1 MITTVSELK
10 EYLKDFD
17 IPKDY
22 GIAVGCLIFNPEDK
36 VILLERGLKAKD
48 SHGKLEGVGGGVE
61 IGEENLINTAL
72 REIKEEIG
80 NVEVVIEKMLTIK
93 MMPGNNNTFWVIV
106 DYLGRLKKGIP
117 KIMEPEKINKIHYLK
132 LNEIEEGNLS
142 EYQKVAMKKY
152 KELYGDKPYWS
163 KK

>member
-22 GIAVGCLIFNPEDK
+22 GIAVGCLIFTPENK

-48 SHGKLEGVGGGVE
+48 SFGKLEGVGGGVE
-61 IGEENLINTAL
+61 KGEENLIDTAL

-80 NVEVVIEKMLTIK
+80 EVEVKIEKMLTIK
-93 MMPGNNNTFWVIV
+93 MMSGNNNSFWIIV
-106 DYLGRLKKGIP
+106 DYLARLKNGIP
-117 KIMEPEKINKIHYLK
+117 QVMEPEKINKIHYLY
-132 LNEIEEGNLS
+132 LNEIEEDSLS
-142 EYQKVAMKKY
+142 KYQKVAMKKY
-152 KELYGDKPYWS
+152 KELYGDKPYWIE
-163 KK
+163 K

>member
-17 IPKDY
+17 IPKYY
-22 GIAVGCLIFNPEDK
+22 GIAVGCLIFTPENK

-48 SHGKLEGVGGGVE
+48 SFGKLEGIGGGVE
-61 IGEENLINTAL
+61 KGEESLIKTAL

-80 NVEVVIEKMLTIK
+80 NVEVEVEKMLTIK
-93 MMPGNNNTFWVIV
+93 MMPGNNDSFWVIV
-106 DYLGRLKKGIP
+106 DYLARLKSGTP
-117 KIMEPEKINKIHYLK
+117 KIMEPEKINQIHYLN
-132 LNEIEEGNLS
+132 LDEIDENKLS

-152 KELYGDKPYWS
+152 KELYGSEPYWMI
-163 KK
+163 K

>member
-22 GIAVGCLIFNPEDK
+22 GIAVGCLIFTPENK

-48 SHGKLEGVGGGVE
+48 SFGKLEGVGGGVE
-61 IGEENLINTAL
+61 KGEESLIKTAL

-80 NVEVVIEKMLTIK
+80 DVEVEIEKMLTIK
-93 MMPGNNNTFWVIV
+93 MMPGNNNSFWVVV
-106 DYLGRLKKGIP
+106 DYLGRLKSGIP
-117 KIMEPEKINKIHYLK
+117 KVMEPKKINKIHYLY
-132 LNEIEEGNLS
+132 LNEIDEDKLS
-142 EYQKVAMKKY
+142 IYQKVAMKKY
-152 KELYGDKPYWS
+152 EELYGNKPYWN
-163 KK
+163 KL